1 MGEKATGEKR
11 KAALF
16 SIMRSRLCLFRFLLS
31 AFCFLPIFNA
41 MRCVV
46 TAGPTFE
53 PLDQVRRLTNHST
66 GRLGSELTYH
76 LADCGHDVTLLIG
89 QQATWRGERGAARVE
104 TFTTTDNL
112 RLRLRALADEGW
124 DAVLHAAAVS
134 DFTFG
139 KAFSRD
145 AKNALHEVQSGKLST
160 RGEPLLVELV
170 PTAKIIAELRG
181 WFPRATIVGWKYE
194 VDGARDSVIEK
205 ASRQIFENQIDAC
218 VANGPAYGEGFGLV
232 TPEGCEPL
240 PDAAQLY
247 RMLEQFIAS

>member
-1 MGEKATGEKR
+1 
-11 KAALF
+11 
-16 SIMRSRLCLFRFLLS
+16 
-31 AFCFLPIFNA
+31 
-41 MRCVV
+41 MRCIV

-66 GRLGSELTYH
+66 GRLGSELTTH
-76 LADCGHDVTLLIG
+76 LSQCGHEVTLLVG
-89 QQATWRGERGAARVE
+89 QQATWRGEREAARVE

-124 DAVLHAAAVS
+124 DAIFHAAAVS

-145 AKNALHEVQSGKLST
+145 AQGQLNEVRSGKFST

-170 PTAKIIAELRG
+170 PTAKVLAELRG

-194 VDGARDSVIEK
+194 VEGRRDDVIEK
-205 ASRQIFENQIDAC
+205 ASRQIFENQTDAC
-218 VANGPAYGEGFGLV
+218 VANGRAYGEGFGLV
-232 TPEGCEPL
+232 TPDGCEPVG
-240 PDAAQLY
+240 DAKALY
-247 RMLEQFIAS
+247 TRLEQFAAS